1 MSNFDSNPELFLG
14 QNIYVKDT
22 EKTDGTF
29 SSVVNAPNTTFIE
42 DEDDMKRLSVTESAN
57 FNGIVIN
64 NVAEGILDSDV
75 ANVSQ
80 IKSLIALEK
89 TRAEAVELTIN
100 NNISTLNGLIIDIN
114 NKLSNSGRNSP
125 NTLNSKIESEISRAT
140 LSEQTLSSNLSREAL
155 NLSNEVSRAV
165 ASDQTL
171 TSALVAEVNR
181 STNAEQALT
190 SSLNNEVTRLTGE
203 ITRATNSE
211 GTLTSNLSNEVS
223 RAINAEGTLTSNLA
237 TEVSRAT
244 GVENTL
250 NSNLSHE
257 VSRATTAETSLSTQI
272 VELTERLDY
281 LYKQLYKNP
290 NMGKHIN

>member
-22 EKTDGTF
+22 ENQDKTF
-29 SSVVNAPNTTFIE
+29 STVVNAPNTTFIE

-223 RAINAEGTLTSNLA
+223 RAIGAEGTLTSNLS

-257 VSRATTAETSLSTQI
+257 VSRASGVETSLSTQI
-272 VELTERLDY
+272 VELTERLDW
-281 LYKQLYKNP
+281 LYKQLYKNG
-290 NMGKHIN
+290 NMGKKNP